1 MSNASM
7 KLGLVILVV
16 LMGAL
21 FIFVRFFQITPA
33 KQIESLG
40 LMNQVL
46 SAEEVEK
53 FARVLGPRKFIFPQD
68 HGPHPEYQIE
78 WWYFTGNLQDQE
90 QRDYGYEVTFFRFA
104 LTPEEL
110 PASDSSWRS
119 KQVYMA
125 HFALTD
131 GAHKHFYVFE
141 KLSRAAA
148 GLADAKSDQFHVWL
162 HNWSAQSVDSTTF
175 PIRIKAEAE
184 NISLDLL
191 LDTQKPIVLQGDNG
205 FSAKTSQPG
214 NASYYYSYTRIDTQ
228 GQLHINNEKIPVS
241 GSSWMDREW
250 STSALAKDQQGWDW
264 FALQLSDDSE
274 VMFYQF
280 RKKDQKLDLNGSGA
294 FISPD
299 GSKSH
304 LSRND
309 VVITVLDNWQSPHSK
324 VVYPSKWHLSIPKRK
339 IELDIEPIFNDQE
352 LNVSYRY
359 WEGAVKIT
367 GLKAGKEIKG
377 KGYVEL
383 TGYRAG

>member
-1 MSNASM
+1 MFKSRWRI
-7 KLGLVILVV
+7 GLVILVV

-21 FIFVRFFQITPA
+21 FGLVCLFQTSPV
-33 KQIESLG
+33 KQIEPQN
-40 LMNQVL
+40 LMNEVL
-46 SAEEVEK
+46 SSEDVAK
-53 FARVLGPRKFIFPQD
+53 FARVLAPRKFVFPED
-68 HGPHPEYQIE
+68 HGPHPVYRVE
-78 WWYFTGNLQDQE
+78 WWYFTGNLLDQDQN
-90 QRDYGYEVTFFRFA
+90 DYGYELTFFRFA
-104 LTPEEL
+104 LTPDEL
-110 PASDSSWRS
+110 PVSNSSWRS

-125 HFALTD
+125 HFAVTD
-131 GAHKHFYVFE
+131 AANKQFYVFE
-141 KLSRAAA
+141 KFSRAAT
-148 GLADAKSDQFHVWL
+148 GLAGAKSDQFHVWL
-162 HNWSAQSVDSTTF
+162 HNWSAQNMGSNIF
-175 PIRIKAEAE
+175 PVRIKAEAD
-184 NISLDLL
+184 NIALDLVL
-191 LDTQKPIVLQGDNG
+191 ETKKPIVLQGDKG

-228 GQLHINNEKIPVS
+228 GKLLINDETIPVI

-264 FALQLSDDSE
+264 FALQLSDNSE

-280 RKKDQKLDLNGSGA
+280 RRKDQTPDLNSSGA

-304 LSRND
+304 LSHND
-309 VVITVLDNWQSPHSK
+309 VVITVLDVWQSPHSK
-324 VVYPSKWHLSIPKRK
+324 VVYPSKWHLSIPRQK
-339 IELDIEPIFNDQE
+339 IELDIVPIVNDQE

-367 GLKAGKEIKG
+367 GSKAGREIKG